1 LPGQTMEVSLPA
13 VEDADSALLERL
25 SAFIDADDGLMH
37 SVERFCQENCR
48 AIDEQGRLT
57 SDALGTFSLQAMQT
71 HQAFVSMVERLLEEH
86 ISSFGLTV
94 DDFVG
99 VVRRSGVEA
108 GGRGAQLLRTIEATT
123 DFDVLMSMM
132 ADTRRDGCLL

>member
-1 LPGQTMEVSLPA
+1 
-13 VEDADSALLERL
+13 
-25 SAFIDADDGLMH
+25 
-37 SVERFCQENCR
+37 
-48 AIDEQGRLT
+48 
-57 SDALGTFSLQAMQT
+57 
-71 HQAFVSMVERLLEEH
+71 MVERLLEEH